1 MYKKLYLK
9 SLELA
14 AHKSS
19 EFYLALVSFIESSFF
34 PIPPDVMIVPMVMAR
49 KDRFIRIFLNA
60 TIFSVLGGIFGYFI
74 GFIFSDL
81 AMSVVEFYNYED
93 KVNNLKARL
102 SEGSGLYIW
111 LITLFLAGFTPLPFK
126 VFTITSG
133 LISFNIFIFII
144 ICLISRGLRFFIVSY
159 FTFRFGEPFVN
170 FIEKKGALW
179 STVVGLLLI
188 TLFILIYNINSLIS
202 KY

>member
-19 EFYLALVSFIESSFF
+19 EFYLAVVSFIESSFF

-49 KDRFIRIFLNA
+49 KERFVRIFLNA

-81 AMSVVEFYNYED
+81 AMSVVEFYSYEE
-93 KVNNLKARL
+93 KVNNLISRL

-144 ICLISRGLRFFIVSY
+144 ICIISRGLRFFIVSY
-159 FTFRFGEPFVN
+159 STFKLGETFVR
-170 FIEKKGALW
+170 FIEKKGSLW
-179 STVVGLLLI
+179 SSIIGFLI
-188 TLFILIYNINSLIS
+188 ISFFLIIYLTI
-202 KY
+202 K

>member
-93 KVNNLKARL
+93 KVNNLEARL

-188 TLFILIYNINSLIS
+188 PLFILIYFII
-202 KY
+202 K